1 MRCPACG
8 APSGPAARF
17 CDQCGSPLL
26 APATAPT
33 GARAARPR
41 RGRTTP
47 EPSLAPSP
55 DIEAG
60 DRRVVTALFAD
71 LVDYVRMLAE
81 HDAEVVKL
89 RVDAALAAMDAAV
102 VQYGGRR
109 EKFIGDA
116 IFAVFGY
123 PRSHGDDALRASLAA
138 LAIRAAL
145 ADPENVGD
153 EPLTVRIGIATGEV
167 VAAPRAVPGN
177 REVSLTGPAVVIA
190 ARIQGLAGPGEIL
203 LDDATLHA
211 SRGRLDVDDRGT
223 RLLRGHTAPVKV
235 HALRSDLSLSAAEPP
250 AGRLIGRRTERERL
264 RRLLDECRRTGTGRI
279 GIVIGEPGMGK
290 SRLLADLEAEA
301 RSNGFRWTWAE
312 NVSYATGE
320 PYRFVRHLAQVIA
333 DEQGTD
339 SGSMAR
345 RLLFTDDLDPKTAQR
360 VAGGI
365 AAIAREAA
373 ASGWEAEESF
383 VPADPAE
390 MTGAILDATRRYTLR
405 LTEVLGPRVIVID
418 DVHWTD
424 RSSVPMID
432 QLVEMARHLPLV
444 ILFGSRPGHLAE
456 RYASITPGRPG
467 APFADA
473 RIDLAGL
480 APSETAELAS
490 VVAGA
495 ELEAT
500 GARALHHRT
509 GGNPLFVG
517 ETVRALLDDG
527 SLAIEEGRVLLVRET
542 AGGLPVTL
550 RALLGARIDALSA
563 AARDAI
569 GVASVIGITF
579 DAALVGDLVGRPLA
593 PRVLD
598 RLAQSALVVPVEG
611 RTSWRFAHA
620 LIRDAAYA
628 GLLTSRRRTLHARLA
643 ERLEAA
649 PGAGIGE
656 AALHRVAAGDHARAL
671 PLLEEAARQ
680 ARAIGA
686 ISEAA
691 GFYATAAEVAAGDP
705 ARAAE
710 YRQAAD
716 AVAIDEAAGDRVG
729 TGLASG
735 S

>member
-8 APSGPAARF
+8 APSGPAARY

-26 APATAPT
+26 TPTTRQPAAS
-33 GARAARPR
+33 AARPR
-41 RGRTTP
+41 RTRGP
-47 EPSLAPSP
+47 EPSPEP
-55 DIEAG
+55 TPEVEAG

-81 HDAEVVKL
+81 HDAEVVKR
-89 RVDAALAAMDAAV
+89 RVDAALTAMDAAV

-123 PRSHGDDALRASLAA
+123 PRSHGDDALRASLCA

-145 ADPENVGD
+145 ADPVNVGD
-153 EPLTVRIGIATGEV
+153 EPLTVRIGVATGEV
-167 VAAPRAVPGN
+167 VAAPRGVPGT

-203 LDDATLHA
+203 LDEATLRA

-223 RLLRGHTAPVKV
+223 RLLRGHTAPVQV
-235 HALRSDLSLSAAEPP
+235 HALRSDRSLSAAEPP
-250 AGRLIGRRTERERL
+250 AGRLIGRRAERGHL
-264 RRLLDECRRTGTGRI
+264 RRLLDECRATGTGRI
-279 GIVIGEPGMGK
+279 GVVIGEPGMGK
-290 SRLLADLEAEA
+290 SRLLADLETEA
-301 RSNGFRWTWAE
+301 RSKGFWWTWTE
-312 NVSYATGE
+312 NVSYGTSE

-345 RLLFTDDLDPKTAQR
+345 RLLFTDDLDPETAHR
-360 VAGGI
+360 FAGGI
-365 AAIAREAA
+365 AAIAREAS
-373 ASGWEAEESF
+373 ASGWEAEETF

-390 MTGAILDATRRYTLR
+390 MTSAILDACRRYTLR
-405 LTEVLGPRVIVID
+405 LAEVLGPRVIVID

-424 RSSVPMID
+424 RSSMPMID
-432 QLVEMARHLPLV
+432 QLVAMARHLPLV
-444 ILFGSRPGHLAE
+444 ILLGSRPGSLAE
-456 RYASITPGRPG
+456 RYAGLSPARPA

-480 APSETAELAS
+480 AQSETAELAS
-490 VVAGA
+490 IVAGA
-495 ELEAT
+495 ELDAT
-500 GARALHHRT
+500 GARTVHHRT

-527 SLAIEEGRVLLVRET
+527 SLAIEEGRVLLIRET
-542 AGGLPVTL
+542 GGELPVTL

-579 DAALVGDLVGRPLA
+579 DAALVGDLVGHPLP

-598 RLAQSALVVPVEG
+598 RLAHSALVVPVEG

-628 GLLTSRRRTLHARLA
+628 GLLTSRRKALHARLA
-643 ERLEAA
+643 DRLEAA
-649 PGAGIGE
+649 PAAGIGE
-656 AALHRVAAGDHARAL
+656 AALHRVAAGEHARAL

-691 GFYATAAEVAAGDP
+691 GFYATAAEVTAGDP
-705 ARAAE
+705 IRAAE

-716 AVAIDEAAGDRVG
+716 AVATDAGPGEPVV
-729 TGLASG
+729 SG
-735 S
+735 MPPGS